1 MRQRGMHANINAHFG
16 LLDRMMVSARVNEF
30 LERLEQIMDWG
41 LIETALQAMY
51 LATTGRPD
59 TSQELE

>member
-1 MRQRGMHANINAHFG
+1 
-16 LLDRMMVSARVNEF
+16 MVSARVNEF